1 MSRKTMTLVRA
12 TALLGVAGVLAA
24 CGSTSSSS
32 AAGGSSA
39 AAGSAAASPA
49 SGKPLANYRPDGS
62 PTDTSAWKDFT
73 FTLGDN
79 GGDGTQEL
87 AKLSGVFDN
96 APYTVKFAR
105 FTYGPPLI
113 QAAASGNI
121 DLGSVGDVP
130 PITGAAKEY
139 GFKIVAV
146 AKSLHPDQPA
156 ENIIVPKGS
165 SVQTLADLKGKKIAV
180 PQGSSAHGL
189 VLNALKSVGLSLKDV
204 EITYLPPAA
213 GATAF
218 ASGKVDAWA
227 IWNPQSALAVAK
239 GARIV
244 AKGLPPID
252 QTSNYYVASDKSLSD
267 PVRRAALIDALQR
280 VAAEFA
286 WGVANP
292 DQYAQAIATETGIT
306 VADAK
311 TSLEAQ
317 QTRVTAV
324 EQSDREAEQQLADAF
339 LGAGEITKKVDVST
353 IVDSILPVDF
363 DSSNLTLG

>member
-1 MSRKTMTLVRA
+1 MSRKTLTVVRA
-12 TALLGVAGVLAA
+12 ATLLSVAGILAA
-24 CGSTSSSS
+24 CGSTDSSS
-32 AAGGSSA
+32 AGSGSSA
-39 AAGSAAASPA
+39 PGGAAASSA
-49 SGKPLANYRPDGS
+49 SGKPLAHYTPDGT
-62 PTDTSAWKDFT
+62 PADTSAWKDFT

-96 APYTVKFAR
+96 APYKVKFAR

-146 AKSLHPDQPA
+146 NKSLHPDQPA

-189 VLNALKSVGLSLKDV
+189 VLNALKSVGLSLQDV
-204 EITYLPPAA
+204 QITYLPPAA

-252 QTSNYYVASDKSLSD
+252 QTSSYYVASDTSLAD
-267 PVRRAALIDALQR
+267 AARRAALIDVLRR

-286 WGVANP
+286 WGVAHP
-292 DQYAQAIATETGIT
+292 DQYAQAIATETGIS
-306 VADAK
+306 VADAR
-311 TSLEAQ
+311 TSLDAQ
-317 QTRVTAV
+317 ENRVTAV

-363 DSSNLTLG
+363 DSSKLTLG